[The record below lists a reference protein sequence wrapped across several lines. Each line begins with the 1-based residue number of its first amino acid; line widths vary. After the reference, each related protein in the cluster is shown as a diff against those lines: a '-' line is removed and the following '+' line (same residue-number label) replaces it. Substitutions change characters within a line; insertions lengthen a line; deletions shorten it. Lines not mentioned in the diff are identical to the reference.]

1 MKVSMSNALEGIE
14 VTVSLTCAEP
24 GDLPSGPALQLQSQP
39 GGDEAE
45 VSDRLLG
52 TLNRALP
59 GVLGEAVEQLRI
71 AIAEMHL
78 SHALE
83 SRGANSFFKRF
94 AKGFEAAGFS
104 PARPLT
110 EIIVVYGPS
119 GCGKTTNASKL
130 EAHFKPDV
138 VIDGESSDRAP
149 QPGQRTLILTN
160 HTIPSAIEALF
171 LDRPADAEKFDSVRF
186 ISFNAAMQELN

>member
-39 GGDEAE
+39 GGDEVE

-78 SHALE
+78 SRVSE
-83 SRGANSFFKRF
+83 SRKAPSFAEAVKD
-94 AKGFEAAGFS
+94 FEGVAYER
-104 PARPLT
+104 ARPLT

-119 GCGKTTNASKL
+119 GCGKTTNARKL
-130 EAHFKPDV
+130 EAHFKADT
-138 VIDGESSDRAP
+138 VIDGESSDRPP
-149 QPGQRTLILTN
+149 QPSERTLILTN
-160 HTIPSAIEALF
+160 HTIPSAIEALS
-171 LDRPADAEKFDSVRF
+171 LDRQADAQKFDSVRF
-186 ISFNAAMQELN
+186 ISFNTAMQELN

>member
-24 GDLPSGPALQLQSQP
+24 SDLPSGPALQLQSQP

-59 GVLGEAVEQLRI
+59 GVLGEAVGQLRI

-78 SHALE
+78 SRISE
-83 SRGANSFFKRF
+83 SRKAYSF
-94 AKGFEAAGFS
+94 AEALKDYEGVAYS

-110 EIIVVYGPS
+110 EIIVVYGSEECRTPANA
-119 GCGKTTNASKL
+119 GKLK
-130 EAHFKPDV
+130 AHFKPNV
-138 VIDGESSDRAP
+138 VIEGENSARAP
-149 QPGQRTLILTN
+149 QPGERTLILTN
-160 HTIPSAIEALF
+160 YTLSSAIEALS
-171 LDRPADAEKFDSVRF
+171 LDRQADAQKFDSVRF
-186 ISFNAAMQELN
+186 ISFTAAMQELN